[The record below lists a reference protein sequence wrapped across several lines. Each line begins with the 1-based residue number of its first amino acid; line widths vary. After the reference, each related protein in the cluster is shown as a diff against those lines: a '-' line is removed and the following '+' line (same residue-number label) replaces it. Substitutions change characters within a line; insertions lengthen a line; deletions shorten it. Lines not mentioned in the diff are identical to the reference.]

1 MFGILD
7 KYIGI
12 TVLRTSLLSLAVLT
26 GLSAL
31 IRFVEQL
38 KAVGRGNYEVIDAAL
53 FVMYSLPRDIEIFF
67 PMAALLGGLIGMGML
82 ASNSELVVM
91 MAAGRSRLNIA
102 AAVMKTAIVMM
113 VAVMAIGE
121 WVAPPMEAKGRLI
134 RAQEISGGSLISAQR
149 GVWAKDGNRFIN
161 IGEVQDTGRLNK
173 VLIYQFD
180 QQQQLEQVTYADN
193 AVFSNGDW
201 RLNQVT
207 ITEVGEREII
217 ERKAPVV
224 NWQSSLTPD
233 KLGVVTVK
241 PESLSISGLLDYLT
255 YLQSNQQSSQRYEL
269 ALWRKL
275 LAPLTVAVMLL
286 VALSFIFGPLRSTSM
301 GARILLGVVTGFGFH
316 VTNEIFGPLA
326 QVYQLPAV
334 LGALLPSLVFA
345 ALAVY
350 FMQKKGT

>member
-7 KYIGI
+7 RYIGI

-26 GLSAL
+26 GLSSL

-38 KAVGRGNYEVIDAAL
+38 KSVGRGNYEVMDAAL
-53 FVMYSLPRDIEIFF
+53 FVFYSLPRDIEVFF

-91 MAAGRSRLNIA
+91 MAAGRSRLNIIT
-102 AAVMKTAIVMM
+102 AVMKTAIIMM

-149 GVWAKDGNRFIN
+149 GVWAKDGNNFIN
-161 IGEVQDTGRLNK
+161 IGEVQDTGQLNS

-180 QQQQLEQVTYADN
+180 GEQQLETVTYARS
-193 AVFSNGDW
+193 AVFQDQSW

-207 ITEVGEREII
+207 VTELLEREII
-217 ERKAPVV
+217 ERSVPSKT
-224 NWQSSLTPD
+224 WQSSLTPD

-241 PESLSISGLLDYLT
+241 PESLSISGLVDYLT
-255 YLQSNQQSSQRYEL
+255 YLESNQQSAQRYEL

-275 LAPLTVAVMLL
+275 LAPVTVAVMLL

-301 GARILLGVVTGFGFH
+301 GARILLGVITGFGFH

-326 QVYQLPAV
+326 QVYQIPAV

-345 ALAVY
+345 GLAVY
-350 FMQKKGT
+350 FMQRKGN

>member
-1 MFGILD
+1 MLTILD
-7 KYIGI
+7 RYIGV

-38 KAVGRGNYEVIDAAL
+38 KSVGRGSYEVVDAAL
-53 FVMYSLPRDIEIFF
+53 FVFYSLPRDVEVFF

-102 AAVMKTAIVMM
+102 SAVMKTAVIMM
-113 VAVMAIGE
+113 IAVMAIGE

-161 IGEVQDTGRLNK
+161 IGEVEDTGQLNS
-173 VLIYQFD
+173 VLIYEFSD
-180 QQQQLEQVTYADN
+180 QQQLDTVTYARS
-193 AVFSNGDW
+193 AVFKEQKW
-201 RLNQVT
+201 RLNDVV
-207 ITEVGEREII
+207 ITDIEERRII
-217 ERKAPVV
+217 ERQVPAMS
-224 NWQSSLTPD
+224 WRSSLTPD

-241 PESLSISGLLDYLT
+241 PESLSIRGLLDYLT
-255 YLQSNQQSSQRYEL
+255 YLESNLQSSQRYEL
-269 ALWRKL
+269 ALWRKV
-275 LAPLTVAVMLL
+275 LAPVTVAVMLL

-326 QVYQLPAV
+326 QVYQIPAI
-334 LGALLPSLVFA
+334 LGAALPSLVFA
-345 ALAVY
+345 GLAVY
-350 FMQKKGT
+350 FMQKHHR

>member
-1 MFGILD
+1 MLSILER
-7 KYIGI
+7 YIGM

-38 KAVGRGNYEVIDAAL
+38 KAVGRGSYEVVDAAL
-53 FVMYSLPRDIEIFF
+53 FVFYSLPRDVEVFF

-102 AAVMKTAIVMM
+102 AAVMKTAIIMM
-113 VAVMAIGE
+113 VTVMAIGE

-149 GVWAKDGNRFIN
+149 GVWAKDGTNFIN
-161 IGEVQDTGRLNK
+161 IGEVQDTGQLNS
-173 VLIYQFD
+173 VLIYEFD
-180 QQQQLEQVTYADN
+180 QQQQLQQVTYARSALFAD
-193 AVFSNGDW
+193 SKW
-201 RLNQVT
+201 RLNQVVV
-207 ITEVGEREII
+207 TEIQDWKIVERQL
-217 ERKAPVV
+217 PSMT
-224 NWQSSLTPD
+224 WQSSLTPD

-241 PESLSISGLLDYLT
+241 PESLSITGLVDYLN
-255 YLQSNQQSSQRYEL
+255 YLESNQQSSQRYEL
-269 ALWRKL
+269 ALWRKV

-326 QVYQLPAV
+326 QVYQIPAV
-334 LGALLPSLVFA
+334 LGAILPSVVFA
-345 ALAVY
+345 GLAVY
-350 FMQKKGT
+350 FMQKNHA

>member
-1 MFGILD
+1 MLSILER
-7 KYIGI
+7 YIGI

-38 KAVGRGNYEVIDAAL
+38 KSVGRGSYEVIDAAL
-53 FVMYSLPRDIEIFF
+53 FVFYSLPRDIEVFF

-102 AAVMKTAIVMM
+102 MAVMKTAIIMM

-161 IGEVQDTGRLNK
+161 IGEVQDTGQLNS
-173 VLIYQFD
+173 VLIYEFTEQR
-180 QQQQLEQVTYADN
+180 QLDTVTYAQS
-193 AVFSNGDW
+193 AVFSEQKW
-201 RLNQVT
+201 RLNQVVV
-207 ITEVGEREII
+207 TEIGERRIN
-217 ERKAPVV
+217 ERRLPSMA
-224 NWQSSLTPD
+224 WQSSLTPD

-255 YLQSNQQSSQRYEL
+255 YLESNQQSSQRYEL
-269 ALWRKL
+269 ALWRKV
-275 LAPLTVAVMLL
+275 LAPITVAVMLL

-326 QVYQLPAV
+326 QVYQIPAI
-334 LGALLPSLVFA
+334 LGAILPSIVFA
-345 ALAVY
+345 GLAVY
-350 FMQKKGT
+350 FMQKRAG

>member
-7 KYIGI
+7 RYIGI

-26 GLSAL
+26 GLSSL

-38 KAVGRGNYEVIDAAL
+38 KSVGRGSYEVIDAAL
-53 FVMYSLPRDIEIFF
+53 FVFYSLPRDIEVFF

-91 MAAGRSRLNIA
+91 MAAGRSRLNIIS
-102 AAVMKTAIVMM
+102 AVMKTAVIMM

-149 GVWAKDGNRFIN
+149 GVWAKDGNNFIN
-161 IGEVQDTGRLNK
+161 IGEVQDTGQLNS

-180 QQQQLEQVTYADN
+180 GEQQLETVTYARS
-193 AVFSNGDW
+193 AVFQDQRW

-207 ITEVGEREII
+207 VTELLEREII
-217 ERKAPVV
+217 ERQVPSKT
-224 NWQSSLTPD
+224 WQSSLTPD

-241 PESLSISGLLDYLT
+241 PESLSISGLVDYLT
-255 YLQSNQQSSQRYEL
+255 YLESNQQSAQRYEL

-275 LAPLTVAVMLL
+275 LAPVTVAVMLL

-326 QVYQLPAV
+326 QVYQIPAL

-345 ALAVY
+345 GLAVY
-350 FMQKKGT
+350 FMQRKGN